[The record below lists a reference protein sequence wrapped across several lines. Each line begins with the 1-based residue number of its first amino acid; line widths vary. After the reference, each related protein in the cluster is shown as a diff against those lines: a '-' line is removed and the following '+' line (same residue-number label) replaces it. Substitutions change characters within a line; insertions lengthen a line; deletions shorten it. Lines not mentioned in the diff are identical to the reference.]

1 MIFVQLIIFSAV
13 AGCFNLKEEPV
24 FWYKFRQWV
33 PSSSSLP

>member
-24 FWYKFRQWV
+24 FWYKFSQWV
-33 PSSSSLP
+33 VSFSNPV